1 MEYTPAVDGNF
12 WRGIRFGVP
21 VGLAIWLLIG
31 YAISINFC

>member
-1 MEYTPAVDGNF
+1 MELQPAVDGDF

-31 YAISINFC
+31 YAVCVVV